1 MADSQSLPG
10 ATAPGEGGRLP
21 APLPLLDRIERALM
35 ALTMGLLCLITLANV
50 VVRYF
55 TDISFAFTE
64 EISVWLLVVMTL
76 VGASHAFVR
85 HHHIAIAFFVER
97 RGPAARY
104 WTRLLGYGASLLAF
118 AALTGLGARMAWDD
132 YQFEVTSPSLDI
144 PQWLYTVWL
153 PLLSALVVVRLVQRI
168 VAALRAGREGV

>member
-1 MADSQSLPG
+1 MADSHISPV
-10 ATAPGEGGRLP
+10 AAAPGEGERP
-21 APLPLLDRIERALM
+21 SAPLPLLDRVERALM

-64 EISVWLLVVMTL
+64 EISVWLMVVMTL

-97 RGPAARY
+97 RGPAVRY
-104 WTRLLGYGASLLAF
+104 WSRLLAYAASLLAF
-118 AALTGLGARMAWDD
+118 ATLAVLGTRMAWDD
-132 YQFEVTSPSLDI
+132 FQFEVTSPSLDI

-153 PLLSALVVVRLVQRI
+153 PLLSALVVLRLVQRI
-168 VAALRAGREGV
+168 VASLRAGQEAH